1 MALFSST
8 TELAMSAPD
17 AKPAWMPH
25 QPADRILS
33 TLKTRGAL
41 GIPDIAKV
49 LNVTVE
55 AVRQQ
60 MAKLEAEGLVDAE
73 SRSSGRGRPTQIWRL
88 TGEGHKRFPD
98 THAEMTVQMISA
110 VISVFGEK
118 GMDQLIGAREAV
130 MRANYKEAMRGAR
143 SLKTRLERLAE
154 IRSREGYM
162 AEFRAEFRAEV
173 KADGDGQED
182 AGQSFLFI
190 ENHCPICTAAQA
202 CTGFCR
208 SELQLFDEVL
218 GPDVSVSRV
227 EHVLAG
233 ARRCAY
239 RVEPKASAT

>member
-1 MALFSST
+1 
-8 TELAMSAPD
+8 MSAPVD
-17 AKPAWMPH
+17 AKPTWMPH

-60 MAKLEAEGLVDAE
+60 MVKLQSDGLVDAE
-73 SRSSGRGRPTQIWRL
+73 SRPAGRGRPTQIWRL
-88 TGEGHKRFPD
+88 TSAGHARFPD

-110 VISVFGEK
+110 VITVFGEK
-118 GMDQLIGAREAV
+118 GMDQLIGAREEA
-130 MRANYKEAMRGAR
+130 MRANYREAMLGAR
-143 SLKTRLERLAE
+143 SLKTKLERLAE

-162 AEFRAEFRAEV
+162 AEFRPE
-173 KADGDGQED
+173 GDG
-182 AGQSFLFI
+182 FLFI
-190 ENHCPICTAAQA
+190 ENHCPICTAARA

-208 SELQLFDEVL
+208 SELQLFEEVL
-218 GPDVSVSRV
+218 GTDTSVSRV

-239 RVEPKASAT
+239 QVSPRNAP

>member
-1 MALFSST
+1 MVLFSMPDA
-8 TELAMSAPD
+8 AMSTPD
-17 AKPAWMPH
+17 AKPTWMPH

-60 MAKLEAEGLVDAE
+60 MAKLEAEGLVDSE

-110 VISVFGEK
+110 VISVFGQK
-118 GMDQLIGAREAV
+118 GMDQLIGAREAT
-130 MRANYKEAMRGAR
+130 MRANYTEAMRGAR

-162 AEFRAEFRAEV
+162 AEFRPDEQ
-173 KADGDGQED
+173 GNG
-182 AGQSFLFI
+182 FLFI

-239 RVEPKASAT
+239 RVEPKANA

>member
-1 MALFSST
+1 MP
-8 TELAMSAPD
+8 APID
-17 AKPAWMPH
+17 AKPAWLPH

-49 LNVTVE
+49 LKVTVE

-60 MAKLEAEGLVDAE
+60 MVKLEADGLVDAQ
-73 SRSSGRGRPTQIWRL
+73 SRPGGRGRPTQIWRL

-110 VISVFGEK
+110 VIRVFGNA
-118 GMDQLIGAREAV
+118 GMDQLIAAREDT
-130 MRANYKEAMRGAR
+130 MRANYAEALRGAR
-143 SLKTRLERLAE
+143 SLQTRLERLAD

-162 AEFRAEFRAEV
+162 AEFRPE
-173 KADGDGQED
+173 GDG
-182 AGQSFLFI
+182 FLFI

-208 SELQLFDEVL
+208 SELQLFDAVL

-239 RVEPKASAT
+239 QVSPRQGT

>member
-1 MALFSST
+1 
-8 TELAMSAPD
+8 MSANDTAD
-17 AKPAWMPH
+17 AKPAWTPH

-49 LNVTVE
+49 LQVTVE

-60 MAKLEAEGLVDAE
+60 MAKLQAEGLVDAE
-73 SRSSGRGRPTQIWRL
+73 SRSAGRGRPTQIWRL
-88 TGEGHKRFPD
+88 TASGHARFPD

-110 VISVFGEK
+110 VIQVFGEK
-118 GMDQLIGAREAV
+118 GMDQLIGAREET
-130 MRANYKEAMRGAR
+130 MRSTYREALRGAR
-143 SLKTRLERLAE
+143 GIGARLERLAE
-154 IRSREGYM
+154 VRSREGYM
-162 AEFRAEFRAEV
+162 AEYRADDEGE
-173 KADGDGQED
+173 G
-182 AGQSFLFI
+182 FLFI
-190 ENHCPICTAAQA
+190 ENHCPICTAARA

-239 RVEPKASAT
+239 RVVPKAGDKPGDKTRTKPSEGAD

>member
-1 MALFSST
+1 
-8 TELAMSAPD
+8 
-17 AKPAWMPH
+17 MPH

-60 MAKLEAEGLVDAE
+60 MAKLQAEGWVDAE

-88 TGEGHKRFPD
+88 TGEGHRRFPD

-110 VISVFGEK
+110 VIRVFGNT
-118 GMDQLIGAREAV
+118 GMDQLIAAREDT
-130 MRANYKEAMRGAR
+130 MRANYAEALRGAR
-143 SLKTRLERLAE
+143 SLQTRLERLAD

-162 AEFRAEFRAEV
+162 AEFRPE
-173 KADGDGQED
+173 GDG
-182 AGQSFLFI
+182 FLFI

-208 SELQLFDEVL
+208 SELQLFDAVL

-239 RVEPKASAT
+239 QVSPRQGT

>member
-1 MALFSST
+1 MT
-8 TELAMSAPD
+8 TRPLD

-49 LNVTVE
+49 LDVTVE

-60 MAKLEAEGLVDAE
+60 MAKLQAEGLVDAE
-73 SRSSGRGRPTQIWRL
+73 SRPAGRGRPTQIWRL
-88 TGEGHKRFPD
+88 TGAGHARFPD

-110 VISVFGEK
+110 VISVFGDK
-118 GMDQLIGAREAV
+118 GMDQLIGARE
-130 MRANYKEAMRGAR
+130 EAMRASYREALHGAR
-143 SLKTRLERLAE
+143 SLKAKLERLAD

-162 AEFRAEFRAEV
+162 AEFRPEGE
-173 KADGDGQED
+173 G
-182 AGQSFLFI
+182 FLFI
-190 ENHCPICTAAQA
+190 ENHCPICTAARA

-208 SELQLFDEVL
+208 SELQLFEEVL
-218 GPDVSVSRV
+218 GTDASVSRV

-239 RVEPKASAT
+239 QVSPRNAP

>member
-1 MALFSST
+1 MRPDKASSHSLRA
-8 TELAMSAPD
+8 TEPGAP
-17 AKPAWMPH
+17 APH

-33 TLKTRGAL
+33 TLKRRGAL

-49 LNVTVE
+49 LEVTVE

-60 MAKLEAEGLVDAE
+60 MAKLQAEGLVDAE
-73 SRSSGRGRPTQIWRL
+73 SRPAGRGRPTQIWRL
-88 TGEGHKRFPD
+88 TGAGHARFPD
-98 THAEMTVQMISA
+98 THADMTVQMISA

-118 GMDQLIGAREAV
+118 GMDQLIGARENA
-130 MRANYKEAMRGAR
+130 MRASYTEAMRGAR
-143 SLKTRLERLAE
+143 SLKARLERLAE

-162 AEFRAEFRAEV
+162 AEYRP
-173 KADGDGQED
+173 ED
-182 AGQSFLFI
+182 DDSFLFI
-190 ENHCPICTAAQA
+190 ENHCPICTAARA

-218 GPDVSVSRV
+218 GPDVRVSRV

-239 RVEPKASAT
+239 RVTPKPLA

>member
-1 MALFSST
+1 MT
-8 TELAMSAPD
+8 TRPLD
-17 AKPAWMPH
+17 LKPAWTPH

-49 LNVTVE
+49 LDVTVE

-60 MAKLEAEGLVDAE
+60 MVKLQSDGLVDAE
-73 SRSSGRGRPTQIWRL
+73 SRPAGRGRPTQIWRL
-88 TGEGHKRFPD
+88 TGAGHARFPD

-110 VISVFGEK
+110 VITVFGEK
-118 GMDQLIGAREAV
+118 GMDQLIGAREET
-130 MRANYKEAMRGAR
+130 MRANYHEAMLGAR
-143 SLKTRLERLAE
+143 SLKTKLERLAE

-162 AEFRAEFRAEV
+162 AEFRPEGE
-173 KADGDGQED
+173 G
-182 AGQSFLFI
+182 FLFI
-190 ENHCPICTAAQA
+190 ENHCPICTAARA

-208 SELQLFDEVL
+208 SELQLFEEVL
-218 GPDVSVSRV
+218 GTDASVSRV

-239 RVEPKASAT
+239 LVSPRNAP

>member
-1 MALFSST
+1 MPT
-8 TELAMSAPD
+8 PID
-17 AKPAWMPH
+17 AKPAWLPH
-25 QPADRILS
+25 QPGDRILS

-49 LNVTVE
+49 LKVTVE

-60 MAKLEAEGLVDAE
+60 MVKLEADGLVDAQ
-73 SRSSGRGRPTQIWRL
+73 SRPGGRGRPTQIWRL

-110 VISVFGEK
+110 VIRVFGNT
-118 GMDQLIGAREAV
+118 GMDQLIAAREDT
-130 MRANYKEAMRGAR
+130 MRANYAEALRGAR
-143 SLKTRLERLAE
+143 SLQTRLERLAD

-162 AEFRAEFRAEV
+162 AEFRPE
-173 KADGDGQED
+173 GDG
-182 AGQSFLFI
+182 FLFI

-208 SELQLFDEVL
+208 SELQLFDAVL

-239 RVEPKASAT
+239 QVSPRQGT

>member
-1 MALFSST
+1 MHT
-8 TELAMSAPD
+8 RPTKPTV
-17 AKPAWMPH
+17 PAWMPH

-60 MAKLEAEGLVDAE
+60 MAKLEAEGLVDFE
-73 SRSSGRGRPTQIWRL
+73 SRSGGRGRPTQIWRL

-118 GMDQLIGAREAV
+118 GMDQLIGAREAA
-130 MRANYKEAMRGAR
+130 MRASYTEAMRGAR
-143 SLKTRLERLAE
+143 SLKTKLERLAE
-154 IRSREGYM
+154 IRTREGYM
-162 AEFRAEFRAEV
+162 AEFRPDDEGREGE
-173 KADGDGQED
+173 DQEGEGQE
-182 AGQSFLFI
+182 GEGGNGFLFI

-208 SELQLFDEVL
+208 SELALFDEVL
-218 GPDVSVSRV
+218 GADVSVSRV

-239 RVEPKASAT
+239 RVVPKANGA

>member
-1 MALFSST
+1 
-8 TELAMSAPD
+8 MSAPD
-17 AKPAWMPH
+17 ATKPTWMPH

-60 MAKLEAEGLVDAE
+60 MSKLETEGLVDAE
-73 SRSSGRGRPTQIWRL
+73 SRPSGRGRPTQIWRL

-118 GMDQLIGAREAV
+118 GMDQLIGAREAA
-130 MRANYKEAMRGAR
+130 MRATYTEAMRGAR
-143 SLKTRLERLAE
+143 NLETRLERLAD

-162 AEFRAEFRAEV
+162 AEYRAE
-173 KADGDGQED
+173 GDG
-182 AGQSFLFI
+182 FLFI

-218 GPDVSVSRV
+218 GPEADVSRV

-239 RVEPKASAT
+239 RVVPRAA

>member
-1 MALFSST
+1 MT
-8 TELAMSAPD
+8 TRPLD

-41 GIPDIAKV
+41 GIPDIAKM
-49 LNVTVE
+49 LDVTVE

-60 MAKLEAEGLVDAE
+60 MVKLQAEGLVDAE
-73 SRSSGRGRPTQIWRL
+73 SRPAGRGRPTQIWRL
-88 TGEGHKRFPD
+88 TGAGHARFPD

-118 GMDQLIGAREAV
+118 GMDRLIGAREEA
-130 MRANYKEAMRGAR
+130 MRTSYREAMRGTR
-143 SLKTRLERLAE
+143 SLRNKLERLAE

-162 AEFRAEFRAEV
+162 AEFRPE
-173 KADGDGQED
+173 GDG
-182 AGQSFLFI
+182 FLFI
-190 ENHCPICTAAQA
+190 ENHCPICTAARA
-202 CTGFCR
+202 CTGLCR

-218 GPDVSVSRV
+218 GPGVSVSRV

-239 RVEPKASAT
+239 QVSPKHAP

>member
-1 MALFSST
+1 MTAHPLD
-8 TELAMSAPD
+8 L
-17 AKPAWMPH
+17 KPAWTPH

-49 LNVTVE
+49 LDVTVE

-60 MAKLEAEGLVDAE
+60 MVKLQSEGLVDAE
-73 SRSSGRGRPTQIWRL
+73 SRPAGRGRPTQIWRL
-88 TGEGHKRFPD
+88 TGAGHARFPD

-110 VISVFGEK
+110 VITVFGEK
-118 GMDQLIGAREAV
+118 GMDQLIGAREEA
-130 MRANYKEAMRGAR
+130 MRANYREAMLGAR
-143 SLKTRLERLAE
+143 SLKTKLERLAE

-162 AEFRAEFRAEV
+162 AEFRPE
-173 KADGDGQED
+173 GDG
-182 AGQSFLFI
+182 FLFI
-190 ENHCPICTAAQA
+190 ENHCPICTAARA

-208 SELQLFDEVL
+208 SELQLFEEVL
-218 GPDVSVSRV
+218 GTDANVSRV

-239 RVEPKASAT
+239 QVSPKNAP

>member
-1 MALFSST
+1 MT
-8 TELAMSAPD
+8 TRPLD

-49 LNVTVE
+49 LDVTVE

-60 MAKLEAEGLVDAE
+60 MAKLQAEGLVDAE
-73 SRSSGRGRPTQIWRL
+73 SRPAGRGRPTQIWRL
-88 TGEGHKRFPD
+88 TGAGHARFPD

-110 VISVFGEK
+110 VINVFGDK
-118 GMDQLIGAREAV
+118 GMDQLIGARE
-130 MRANYKEAMRGAR
+130 EAMRASYREALHGAR
-143 SLKTRLERLAE
+143 SLKARLERLAD

-162 AEFRAEFRAEV
+162 AEFRPE
-173 KADGDGQED
+173 GDG
-182 AGQSFLFI
+182 FLFI
-190 ENHCPICTAAQA
+190 ENHCPICTAARA

-208 SELQLFDEVL
+208 SELQLFDDLL
-218 GPDVSVSRV
+218 GPGASVSRV

-239 RVEPKASAT
+239 QVSPKNPP

>member
-1 MALFSST
+1 MP
-8 TELAMSAPD
+8 APID
-17 AKPAWMPH
+17 AKPAWLPH

-49 LNVTVE
+49 LKVTVE

-60 MAKLEAEGLVDAE
+60 MVKLEADGLVDAQ
-73 SRSSGRGRPTQIWRL
+73 SRPGGRGRPTQIWRL

-110 VISVFGEK
+110 VIRVFGNT
-118 GMDQLIGAREAV
+118 GMDQLIAAREDT
-130 MRANYKEAMRGAR
+130 MRANYAEALRGAR
-143 SLKTRLERLAE
+143 SLQTRLERLAD

-162 AEFRAEFRAEV
+162 AEFRPE
-173 KADGDGQED
+173 GDG
-182 AGQSFLFI
+182 FLFI

-208 SELQLFDEVL
+208 SELQLFDAVL

-239 RVEPKASAT
+239 QVSPKSAP

>member
-1 MALFSST
+1 MT
-8 TELAMSAPD
+8 TRPLD

-49 LNVTVE
+49 LDVTVE

-60 MAKLEAEGLVDAE
+60 MAKLQAEGLVDAE
-73 SRSSGRGRPTQIWRL
+73 SRPAGRGRPTQIWRL
-88 TGEGHKRFPD
+88 TGAGHARFPD

-110 VISVFGEK
+110 VINVFGDK
-118 GMDQLIGAREAV
+118 GMDQLIGARE
-130 MRANYKEAMRGAR
+130 EAMRASYREALHGAR
-143 SLKTRLERLAE
+143 SLKARLERLAD

-162 AEFRAEFRAEV
+162 AEFRPE
-173 KADGDGQED
+173 GDG
-182 AGQSFLFI
+182 FLFI
-190 ENHCPICTAAQA
+190 ENHCPICTAARA

-208 SELQLFDEVL
+208 SELQLFDDLL
-218 GPDVSVSRV
+218 GPGASVSRV

-239 RVEPKASAT
+239 QVSPKNSP

>member
-1 MALFSST
+1 MP
-8 TELAMSAPD
+8 APID
-17 AKPAWMPH
+17 ARPAWPPH

-49 LNVTVE
+49 LKVTVE

-60 MAKLEAEGLVDAE
+60 MVKLEADGLVDAQ
-73 SRSSGRGRPTQIWRL
+73 SRPGGRGRPTQIWRL

-110 VISVFGEK
+110 VIRVFGNT
-118 GMDQLIGAREAV
+118 GMDQLIAAREDT
-130 MRANYKEAMRGAR
+130 MRANYAEALRGAR
-143 SLKTRLERLAE
+143 SLQTRLERLAD
-154 IRSREGYM
+154 IRNREGYM
-162 AEFRAEFRAEV
+162 AEFRPE
-173 KADGDGQED
+173 GDG
-182 AGQSFLFI
+182 FLFI

-208 SELQLFDEVL
+208 SELQLFDAVL

-239 RVEPKASAT
+239 QVSPRQGT

>member
-1 MALFSST
+1 MPT
-8 TELAMSAPD
+8 PID
-17 AKPAWMPH
+17 AKPAWLPH

-49 LNVTVE
+49 LKVTVE

-60 MAKLEAEGLVDAE
+60 MVKLEADGLVDAQ
-73 SRSSGRGRPTQIWRL
+73 SRPGGRGRPTQIWRL

-110 VISVFGEK
+110 VIRVFGNT
-118 GMDQLIGAREAV
+118 GMDQLIAAREDT
-130 MRANYKEAMRGAR
+130 MRANYAEALRGAR
-143 SLKTRLERLAE
+143 SLQTRLERLAD

-162 AEFRAEFRAEV
+162 AEFRPE
-173 KADGDGQED
+173 GDG
-182 AGQSFLFI
+182 FLFI

-208 SELQLFDEVL
+208 SELQLFDAVL

-239 RVEPKASAT
+239 QVSPRQGT

>member
-1 MALFSST
+1 MPAP
-8 TELAMSAPD
+8 LA
-17 AKPAWMPH
+17 AKPIWLPH

-49 LNVTVE
+49 LGVTVE

-60 MAKLEAEGLVDAE
+60 MAKLESDGLVDAE
-73 SRSSGRGRPTQIWRL
+73 SRPSGRGRPTQIWRL

-110 VISVFGEK
+110 VIRVFGDA
-118 GMDQLIGAREAV
+118 GMDQLIAAREDI

-162 AEFRAEFRAEV
+162 AEFRPNEEGQ
-173 KADGDGQED
+173 GDG
-182 AGQSFLFI
+182 FLFI

-218 GPDVSVSRV
+218 GPDVTVQRV

-239 RVEPKASAT
+239 QVSPKQAA

>member
-1 MALFSST
+1 MTLFFPT
-8 TELAMSAPD
+8 TEAAMSAPD
-17 AKPAWMPH
+17 ATKPTWMPH

-41 GIPDIAKV
+41 GSPDIAKV
-49 LNVTVE
+49 LSVTVE

-60 MAKLEAEGLVDAE
+60 MSKLETEGLVDAE

-118 GMDQLIGAREAV
+118 GMDQLIGAREAT
-130 MRANYKEAMRGAR
+130 MRATYTEAMRGAR
-143 SLKTRLERLAE
+143 NLETRLERLAD

-162 AEFRAEFRAEV
+162 AEYRAE
-173 KADGDGQED
+173 GDG
-182 AGQSFLFI
+182 FLFI

-218 GPDVSVSRV
+218 GPEADVSRV

-239 RVEPKASAT
+239 RVVPKART

>member
-1 MALFSST
+1 
-8 TELAMSAPD
+8 MSANDTAD
-17 AKPAWMPH
+17 AKPAWTPH

-60 MAKLEAEGLVDAE
+60 MSKLEAEGLVDSE

-110 VISVFGEK
+110 VISVFGQK
-118 GMDQLIGAREAV
+118 GMDQLINAREAT
-130 MRANYKEAMRGAR
+130 MRTNYAEAMRGAR

-162 AEFRAEFRAEV
+162 AEFRPDEEGR
-173 KADGDGQED
+173 GDG
-182 AGQSFLFI
+182 FLFI

-202 CTGFCR
+202 CTGLCR
-208 SELQLFDEVL
+208 SELQLFNEVL
-218 GPDVSVSRV
+218 GPDVNVSRV

-239 RVEPKASAT
+239 RVEPKAAA

>member
-1 MALFSST
+1 MPAP
-8 TELAMSAPD
+8 LA
-17 AKPAWMPH
+17 AKPIWLPH

-49 LNVTVE
+49 LGVTVE

-73 SRSSGRGRPTQIWRL
+73 SRPSGRGRPTQIWRL

-110 VISVFGEK
+110 VIRVFGDA
-118 GMDQLIGAREAV
+118 GMDQLIAAREDT

-162 AEFRAEFRAEV
+162 AEFRPNE
-173 KADGDGQED
+173 DGQGDG
-182 AGQSFLFI
+182 FLFI

-218 GPDVSVSRV
+218 GPDVTVHRV

-239 RVEPKASAT
+239 QVSPKQAA

>member
-1 MALFSST
+1 
-8 TELAMSAPD
+8 MSAPD
-17 AKPAWMPH
+17 AKPTWMPH

-41 GIPDIAKV
+41 GIPDLAKV
-49 LNVTVE
+49 VNVTVE

-60 MAKLEAEGLVDAE
+60 MTKLQADGLVDAE
-73 SRSSGRGRPTQIWRL
+73 SRPTGRGRPTQIWRL

-110 VISVFGEK
+110 VIRVFGQK
-118 GMDQLIGAREAV
+118 GMDQLIGAREDV
-130 MRANYKEAMRGAR
+130 MRANYTEAMRGAR
-143 SLKTRLERLAE
+143 SLETRLARLVD

-162 AEFRAEFRAEV
+162 AEFSPEGE
-173 KADGDGQED
+173 G
-182 AGQSFLFI
+182 FLLI

-208 SELQLFDEVL
+208 SEMQLFDEVL
-218 GPDVSVSRV
+218 GPDVRVSRV
-227 EHVLAG
+227 EHILAG

-239 RVEPKASAT
+239 RIEPNANSTDAA

>member
-1 MALFSST
+1 MTLFSPT
-8 TELAMSAPD
+8 TEAAMSAPD
-17 AKPAWMPH
+17 ATKPTWMPH

-60 MAKLEAEGLVDAE
+60 MSKLEAEGLVDAE

-118 GMDQLIGAREAV
+118 GMDQLIGAREAA
-130 MRANYKEAMRGAR
+130 MRATYTEAMRGAR
-143 SLKTRLERLAE
+143 NLETRLERLAD

-162 AEFRAEFRAEV
+162 AEYRAE
-173 KADGDGQED
+173 GDG
-182 AGQSFLFI
+182 FLFI

-218 GPDVSVSRV
+218 GPEADVSRV

-239 RVEPKASAT
+239 RVVPKAIA

>member
-1 MALFSST
+1 MP
-8 TELAMSAPD
+8 APID
-17 AKPAWMPH
+17 AKPAWLPH

-49 LNVTVE
+49 LKVTVE

-60 MAKLEAEGLVDAE
+60 MVKLEADGLVDAQ
-73 SRSSGRGRPTQIWRL
+73 SRPGGRGRPTQIWRL

-110 VISVFGEK
+110 VIRVFGNT
-118 GMDQLIGAREAV
+118 GMDQLIAAREDT
-130 MRANYKEAMRGAR
+130 MRANYAEALRGAR
-143 SLKTRLERLAE
+143 SLQTRLERLAD

-162 AEFRAEFRAEV
+162 AEFRPE
-173 KADGDGQED
+173 GDG
-182 AGQSFLFI
+182 FLFI

-208 SELQLFDEVL
+208 SELQLFDAVL

-239 RVEPKASAT
+239 QVSPRQGT

>member
-1 MALFSST
+1 MT
-8 TELAMSAPD
+8 TRPLD

-49 LNVTVE
+49 LDVTVE

-60 MAKLEAEGLVDAE
+60 MAKLQAEGLVDAE
-73 SRSSGRGRPTQIWRL
+73 SRPAGRGRPTQIWRL
-88 TGEGHKRFPD
+88 TGAGHARFPD

-118 GMDQLIGAREAV
+118 GMD
-130 MRANYKEAMRGAR
+130 ANYREAMRGTR
-143 SLKTRLERLAE
+143 SLKNKLERLAE

-162 AEFRAEFRAEV
+162 AEFRPE
-173 KADGDGQED
+173 GDG
-182 AGQSFLFI
+182 FLFI
-190 ENHCPICTAAQA
+190 ENHCPICTAARA

-218 GPDVSVSRV
+218 GPGVSVSRV

-239 RVEPKASAT
+239 QVSPKSAP

>member
-1 MALFSST
+1 MGPFSST

-17 AKPAWMPH
+17 VAKPTWMPH

-60 MAKLEAEGLVDAE
+60 MAKLEADGLVDAE
-73 SRSSGRGRPTQIWRL
+73 SRSGGRGRPTQIWRL

-118 GMDQLIGAREAV
+118 GMDQLITAREAT
-130 MRANYKEAMRGAR
+130 MRANYTQAMRGAR

-162 AEFRAEFRAEV
+162 AEFRPEDEE
-173 KADGDGQED
+173 GQ
-182 AGQSFLFI
+182 GNGWLFI

-202 CTGFCR
+202 CSGFCR

-218 GPDVSVSRV
+218 GPDVTVSRV

-239 RVEPKASAT
+239 RVVPKPGALPAGE

>member
-1 MALFSST
+1 MDIRPT
-8 TELAMSAPD
+8 
-17 AKPAWMPH
+17 KPTVPTWMPH

-73 SRSSGRGRPTQIWRL
+73 SRPSGRGRPTQIWRL

-118 GMDQLIGAREAV
+118 GMDQLIGARENA
-130 MRANYKEAMRGAR
+130 MRATYTEAMRGAR

-162 AEFRAEFRAEV
+162 AEFRPE
-173 KADGDGQED
+173 GDG
-182 AGQSFLFI
+182 FLFI

-218 GPDVSVSRV
+218 GPEVTVSRV

-239 RVEPKASAT
+239 QVSPKPRA

>member
-1 MALFSST
+1 MTLFSLPT
-8 TELAMSAPD
+8 TEAAMSAAPD
-17 AKPAWMPH
+17 ATKPTWMPH

-60 MAKLEAEGLVDAE
+60 MSKLEAEGLVDAE
-73 SRSSGRGRPTQIWRL
+73 SRPSGRGRPTQIWRL

-118 GMDQLIGAREAV
+118 GMDQLIGAREAT
-130 MRANYKEAMRGAR
+130 MRATYTEAMRGAHD
-143 SLKTRLERLAE
+143 LETRLERLAN

-162 AEFRAEFRAEV
+162 AEYRAEDE
-173 KADGDGQED
+173 G
-182 AGQSFLFI
+182 FLFI

-218 GPDVSVSRV
+218 GAEADVSRV

-239 RVEPKASAT
+239 RVVPKPRT

>member
-1 MALFSST
+1 MVLFSMP
-8 TELAMSAPD
+8 EADMSAPD
-17 AKPAWMPH
+17 AKPTWMPH

-60 MAKLEAEGLVDAE
+60 MAKLETEGLVDAE
-73 SRSSGRGRPTQIWRL
+73 SRSGGRGRPTQIWRL

-110 VISVFGEK
+110 VISVFGQK
-118 GMDQLIGAREAV
+118 GMDQLIDAREAT
-130 MRANYKEAMRGAR
+130 MRANYTEAMRGAR
-143 SLKTRLERLAE
+143 SLKARLERLAE

-162 AEFRAEFRAEV
+162 AEFRSDEQGE
-173 KADGDGQED
+173 G
-182 AGQSFLFI
+182 FLFI

-218 GPDVSVSRV
+218 GPDVSVSRI

-239 RVEPKASAT
+239 RVEPKANA

>member
-162 AEFRAEFRAEV
+162 AEFRAEVR
-173 KADGDGQED
+173 ADGESPEGP
-182 AGQSFLFI
+182 GQSFLFI

-239 RVEPKASAT
+239 RVEPKANAA

>member
-1 MALFSST
+1 MTARPLD
-8 TELAMSAPD
+8 L
-17 AKPAWMPH
+17 KPAWTPH

-49 LNVTVE
+49 LDVTVE

-60 MAKLEAEGLVDAE
+60 MVKLQSDGLVDAE
-73 SRSSGRGRPTQIWRL
+73 SRPAGRGRPTQIWRL
-88 TGEGHKRFPD
+88 TGAGHARFPD

-110 VISVFGEK
+110 VITVFGEK
-118 GMDQLIGAREAV
+118 GMDQLIGAREEA
-130 MRANYKEAMRGAR
+130 MRANYREAMLGAR
-143 SLKTRLERLAE
+143 SLKTKLERLAE

-162 AEFRAEFRAEV
+162 AEFRPEGE
-173 KADGDGQED
+173 G
-182 AGQSFLFI
+182 FLFI
-190 ENHCPICTAAQA
+190 ENHCPICTAARA

-208 SELQLFDEVL
+208 SELQLFEEVL
-218 GPDVSVSRV
+218 GTDANVSRV

-239 RVEPKASAT
+239 QVSPRNAP

>member
-1 MALFSST
+1 
-8 TELAMSAPD
+8 MSAPD
-17 AKPAWMPH
+17 AAKPTWMPH

-41 GIPDIAKV
+41 GIPDIAKI
-49 LNVTVE
+49 LSVTVE

-118 GMDQLIGAREAV
+118 GMDQLISAREAT
-130 MRANYKEAMRGAR
+130 MRANYTEAMRGAR

-162 AEFRAEFRAEV
+162 AEFRAD
-173 KADGDGQED
+173 DGEGGDDG
-182 AGQSFLFI
+182 FLFI

-239 RVEPKASAT
+239 RVVPKAAN

>member
-1 MALFSST
+1 MAVFSPT

-88 TGEGHKRFPD
+88 TGDGHKRFPD

-118 GMDQLIGAREAV
+118 GMDQLIGAREAA
-130 MRANYKEAMRGAR
+130 MRASYTQALRGAR

-162 AEFRAEFRAEV
+162 AEFRAEGEA
-173 KADGDGQED
+173 GDGQD
-182 AGQSFLFI
+182 QAFLFI

-239 RVEPKASAT
+239 RVEPKTNAPEAA